1 MSKKVSSVD
10 PISLLREYISSNK
23 LIKYADDHLYFG
35 SSKLPLN
42 TPTAWNPKDTNKL
55 YNLGDLWLFLDSH
68 LNPDKYPEGKYYEEQ
83 RRHGLQIVSNRDK
96 EEIINYFTGKK
107 EDSEAIN
114 QELRA
119 SIKIPKDGSSKK
131 THKPN
136 YEADPSAKK
145 KLKTEN
151 GEGEVKKS
159 ENNDQREEFK
169 QSDTYLK
176 EKENIKLMDL
186 LFRLEKPIDSKNR
199 ALRKLNKSFKSV
211 LNYFNAE
218 PRPQSQGDQQA
229 PAAPKKK
236 AGNRLEEVLSMG
248 GGLDQ
253 ANPII
258 LVLSVP
264 TSGGL
269 SLENAREFLEK
280 GVYRDPITNKKET
293 SVKEKITFSKEIA
306 GKKVSFD
313 LMSDTGYIKAENLW
327 PRVIAVFITGY
338 AHQFQGWPDG
348 DKASILFSKK
358 RAYHMKYHDVP
369 LHDNIKKWNVKL
381 LEVNKNK
388 RYLDATTKNAFWEDL
403 EAFLLQPLK

>member
-23 LIKYADDHLYFG
+23 LIKYADEHLYFG

-119 SIKIPKDGSSKK
+119 SIKIPKDAAKK

-136 YEADPSAKK
+136 YDADPSAKK

-151 GEGEVKKS
+151 GEGEVKKKE
-159 ENNDQREEFK
+159 ENHDQREETK
-169 QSDTYLK
+169 QSDAYIK

-211 LNYFNAE
+211 LNYFSAE
-218 PRPQSQGDQQA
+218 PRPQSQGDQ
-229 PAAPKKK
+229 PVAAVPKKK
-236 AGNRLEEVLSMG
+236 AGNRLEEILTMG
-248 GGLDQ
+248 GGLEQ

-264 TSGGL
+264 TSGAL

-280 GVYRDPITNKKET
+280 GVYRDPIQNRKET
-293 SVKEKITFSKEIA
+293 SMKDKVTISKEIA
-306 GKKVSFD
+306 NRRVNFD
-313 LMSDTGYIKAENLW
+313 IMSDPGYIKTENLW

-338 AHQFQGWPDG
+338 THQFQGWPDG

-358 RAYHMKYHDVP
+358 RAYHMKYNDVP

-381 LEVNKNK
+381 LEVNRTK

-403 EAFLLQPLK
+403 EAFLLQPIK